1 MAVKQGMMMPVRAG
15 VQREDLA
22 EAYMC
27 GTCHGVY
34 FARPSDPYY
43 GETPE
48 ESASEVTCSLCDEN
62 APLSK
67 RYWTGLTTLAW
78 AYLEN
83 GGSAWEQK
91 ASDFGFPSF
100 DEVFIDRSCFDGG
113 SRFRFTYEGAD
124 VTAETTTI
132 GWFPPVPFW
141 DSFANVLDG
150 GGDRFAPRVLALE
163 LVNRVRHDLKLKYG
177 EGSEPETLSVQHAGA
192 EGGEA

>member
-1 MAVKQGMMMPVRAG
+1 MAVKQAMMMPIRAG

-34 FARPSDPYY
+34 FARPSDSYY

-48 ESASEVTCSLCDEN
+48 EAASEVTCSLCDES

-67 RYWTGLTTLAW
+67 RYWMGLTTLAW

-100 DEVFIDRSCFDGG
+100 DEVFIDYPYIDGG
-113 SRFRFTYEGAD
+113 SKFCFTYEGAD
-124 VTAETTTI
+124 VTARTSTI
-132 GWFPPVPFW
+132 EWFPPSLPFW
-141 DSFANVLDG
+141 GSFANVLDG

-163 LVNRVRHDLKLKYG
+163 LVNRVRHDLELKY
-177 EGSEPETLSVQHAGA
+177 AK
-192 EGGEA
+192 EA